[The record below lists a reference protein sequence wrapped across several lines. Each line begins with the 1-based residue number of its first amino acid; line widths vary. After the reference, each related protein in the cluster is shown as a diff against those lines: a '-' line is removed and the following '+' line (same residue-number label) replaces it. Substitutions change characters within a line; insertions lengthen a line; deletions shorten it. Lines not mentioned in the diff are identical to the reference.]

1 MKLYRNILLC
11 FICVI
16 ACILFLATKSSSAQN
31 EVVKASEKRIE
42 MLEVENACLK
52 RQIAQQREFI
62 IELQDEVEGLHA
74 YVTELKVV
82 EEQEAEPVVFEETEI
97 LAKLLYREA
106 GSMGYEGQR
115 YVCSAILNLSDY
127 TGRSIWELAHDINT
141 MSVAPIVD
149 SAVPNETQ
157 YQVIEDVLNG
167 ARVEEICYFRTSY
180 YHSFGTP
187 VCNIENVYFSKPQVI
202 KWRMF

>member
-16 ACILFLATKSSSAQN
+16 ACISFLAIKSSSAQI

-42 MLEVENACLK
+42 TLEVENACLK

-82 EEQEAEPVVFEETEI
+82 EEEEEAEPVVFEETEI

-149 SAVPNETQ
+149 TAVPTETQ

-187 VCNIENVYFSKPQVI
+187 VCNIENVYFSKP
-202 KWRMF
+202 

>member
-1 MKLYRNILLC
+1 MKLYRNILWC

-16 ACILFLATKSSSAQN
+16 ACILFLATKSSSAQI
-31 EVVKASEKRIE
+31 EAVKASEKRIE

-52 RQIAQQREFI
+52 RQVEQQRDFI
-62 IELQDEVEGLHA
+62 IELQNEVEGLRA
-74 YVTELKVV
+74 DVTELKVI
-82 EEQEAEPVVFEETEI
+82 EEEVEPVVFEETEI

-106 GSMGYEGQR
+106 GSMGYEGQH

-127 TGRSIWELAHDINT
+127 TGRSVWDLAHDINI
-141 MSVAPIVD
+141 MAVAPIVD
-149 SAVPNETQ
+149 SAIPNETQ

-167 ARVEEICYFRTSY
+167 ARIEEICYFRTSY

-187 VCNIENVYFSKPQVI
+187 VCNIENVYFSKPQVM
-202 KWRMF
+202 KWRIL

>member
-16 ACILFLATKSSSAQN
+16 ACILFLAIKSSSAQI

-42 MLEVENACLK
+42 TLEVENACLK
-52 RQIAQQREFI
+52 QQIAQQREFI

-82 EEQEAEPVVFEETEI
+82 EEEEAEPVVFEETEI

-127 TGRSIWELAHDINT
+127 TGRSIWDLAHDINT
-141 MSVAPIVD
+141 MAVAPIVD

-187 VCNIENVYFSKPQVI
+187 VCNIENVYFSKP
-202 KWRMF
+202 

>member
-1 MKLYRNILLC
+1 MKLYRNILWC

-16 ACILFLATKSSSAQN
+16 ACILFFTTKSSSAQI

-52 RQIAQQREFI
+52 QQIEQQREFI
-62 IELQDEVEGLHA
+62 IELQDEVEGLRA
-74 YVTELKVV
+74 DVTELKVV
-82 EEQEAEPVVFEETEI
+82 EEEAEPVIFEETEI

-127 TGRSIWELAHDINT
+127 TGRSIWDLAHDINT

-202 KWRMF
+202 KWRMS

>member
-16 ACILFLATKSSSAQN
+16 ACILFLATKSSSAQI

-42 MLEVENACLK
+42 TLEVENACLK

-62 IELQDEVEGLHA
+62 VELKDEVEGLRTD
-74 YVTELKVV
+74 VTELKVV
-82 EEQEAEPVVFEETEI
+82 EEEEAEPVVFEETEI

-187 VCNIENVYFSKPQVI
+187 VCNIENVYFSKP
-202 KWRMF
+202 